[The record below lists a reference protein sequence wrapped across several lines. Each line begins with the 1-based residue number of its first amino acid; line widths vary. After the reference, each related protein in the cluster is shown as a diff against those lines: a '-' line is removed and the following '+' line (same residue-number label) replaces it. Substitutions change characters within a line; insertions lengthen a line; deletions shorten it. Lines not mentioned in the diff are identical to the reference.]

1 MSLTSLLTATAWVDF
16 AVIVLSKFVHLTNA
30 LGTWYADFGMNAVG
44 ADVLIIVLGIYLV
57 QLLFPGIH
65 GWNLVAGAVSV
76 QLIHDVLFYFLVI
89 LGVPEGQNKIIDLFR
104 RYSGEG
110 SWKILL
116 ADASMVTASVLLM
129 EYLDNN
135 VPDNWIAFLGI
146 LALYSLIYI
155 IYTK

>member
-1 MSLTSLLTATAWVDF
+1 MTLVSLLTATAWVDF
-16 AVIVLSKFVHLTNA
+16 VVIVLSKFVHLTNA

-44 ADVLIIVLGIYLV
+44 SDVLIIVLGIYLV

-65 GWNLVAGAVSV
+65 GWNLVAGAVSL
-76 QLIHDVLFYFLVI
+76 QIIHDILFYFGVI

-104 RYSGEG
+104 RYAGEG
-110 SWKILL
+110 SWKIIL
-116 ADASMVTASVLLM
+116 ADSIMVASSVLLM

-135 VPDNWIAFLGI
+135 VPDKWIAFLGL

-155 IYTK
+155 VYTK